1 MTAVK
6 CVRLDLPAATVVK
19 HAINSPNLPAMTGT
33 SFKGVRAPSQALRRD
48 SVGLDNVFFS
58 MKAYYPTAGQSNR
71 PNLTLSKHNAY
82 ENDRV
87 QAMGGET

>member
-33 SFKGVRAPSQALRRD
+33 SFKGVRTPSQALRRD
-48 SVGLDNVFFS
+48 FVGLDNVIF
-58 MKAYYPTAGQSNR
+58 
-71 PNLTLSKHNAY
+71 
-82 ENDRV
+82 
-87 QAMGGET
+87 